1 MIRLRKL
8 NEEEIIINDD
18 QIECIQMIPETK
30 IIMMNKEFY
39 IVADSVEAVLQKI
52 IEYKRK
58 VLEPLRVKGTKMEQ
72 AALEE

>member
-8 NEEEIIINDD
+8 NDEELIINDD

-39 IVADSVEAVLQKI
+39 IVADSSEEVLQKI
-52 IEYKRK
+52 IRFKRK
-58 VLEPLRVKGTKMEQ
+58 VLELPEVYGTNKE
-72 AALEE
+72 